1 VIAVI
6 VRQLLVGRIRFER
19 PEAAY
24 YTSCFLVP
32 PPLPV
37 PLFAIAL
44 PRWPRAVADALVVM
58 VAIDLLLLL
67 LHAFVRTRGRV
78 AHFGDLEIDFFHICV
93 APGPTAYSFHHRR
106 LAEAPVA
113 LH

>member
-6 VRQLLVGRIRFER
+6 VRQLLLGRIRFER

-44 PRWPRAVADALVVM
+44 PCWPRAVADALVVM
-58 VAIDLLLLL
+58 VAIDWLLL
-67 LHAFVRTRGRV
+67 LHAFVRTCGRV
-78 AHFGDLEIDFFHICV
+78 ALLGDLEIDFFHICV

-113 LH
+113 LR